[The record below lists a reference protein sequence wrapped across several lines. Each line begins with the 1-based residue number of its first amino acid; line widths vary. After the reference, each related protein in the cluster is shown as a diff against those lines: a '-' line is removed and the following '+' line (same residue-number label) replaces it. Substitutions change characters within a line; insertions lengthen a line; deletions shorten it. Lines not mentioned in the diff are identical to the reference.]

1 MWTTTE
7 QQQTFNLYT
16 IMEYN
21 ELNRALA
28 DLDKSMHTLEET
40 YIENDGEVT
49 ELTEQM
55 EQEILMI
62 QELLSTDG
70 IDMLGG
76 WLKAKEDRKKSL
88 KAEKDYITRQ
98 MAAIDETIEFIK
110 LKINQVMVATGK
122 DKIKGDR
129 GYTFATTISIKT
141 EVDKDVLKAL
151 YADKVEEAIRAAHVP
166 AYVGVTLTASST
178 KAADLGVVEGDEE
191 IFVTTEKPTI
201 RFTKPRAGKE
211 A

>member
-1 MWTTTE
+1 MDYKE
-7 QQQTFNLYT
+7 MNQVLANLDQA
-16 IMEYN
+16 IN
-21 ELNRALA
+21 
-28 DLDKSMHTLEET
+28 TLEET
-40 YIENDGEVT
+40 YIENEGEVT
-49 ELTEQM
+49 EETEQM
-55 EQEILMI
+55 EAEISGL

-70 IDMLGG
+70 IDLLGG

-98 MAAIDETIEFIK
+98 MAAIDETIDFIK
-110 LKINQVMVATGK
+110 TKVNQILVATGQEK
-122 DKIKGDR
+122 VKGER
-129 GYTFATTISIKT
+129 GYSFAATISSKT
-141 EVDKDVLKAL
+141 DVDKDVLKAL

-178 KAADLGVVEGDEE
+178 KANELGVLEGDEE